1 MNPLRQDT
9 RENQVYRKLKD
20 AILRRR
26 LAPGSQLVEN
36 VIANTLDTSR
46 TPVRSALRN
55 LADEGLVTMVPNK
68 GAFVVNP
75 SLKEMQDAFF
85 MRDQLEVLA
94 WEKGGKV
101 CTLDDIKDLKR
112 MVAEETRAVM
122 QKDFDQ
128 YLEINRAF
136 HLLPA
141 RKWGN
146 VYLISFMEKLLTQ
159 IGIYLTL
166 YDAFYDRAPDQ
177 VNSLREHA
185 CIIELL
191 EQQTWDELLEAVRH
205 HNQSS
210 QDNLQTQQ
218 QAFYSLED
226 ALGVI
231 Q

>member
-9 RENQVYRKLKD
+9 RENQVYRKVKD

-46 TPVRSALRN
+46 TPVRSALRS
-55 LADEGLVTMVPNK
+55 LAEEGLVMMVPNK

-75 SLKEMQDAFF
+75 SLKEIQDAFF
-85 MRDQLEVLA
+85 MRDQLESLA
-94 WEKGGKV
+94 WKQGGPICKE
-101 CTLDDIKDLKR
+101 DDIKDMRR

-122 QKDFDQ
+122 QRDFDR
-128 YLEINRAF
+128 YLEINREF
-136 HLLPA
+136 HLFPA

-146 VYLISFMEKLLTQ
+146 IYLINFMEKLLTQ

-166 YDAFYDRAPDQ
+166 YDAFFERAPHEIK
-177 VNSLREHA
+177 SLKEHA

-191 EQQTWDELLEAVRH
+191 EREDWEELLQAVAH
-205 HNQSS
+205 HNQGSR
-210 QDNLQTQQ
+210 DNLQTQQ

-226 ALGVI
+226 ALGFV
-231 Q
+231 